1 MVLTLGVDAI
11 KVYVYRYWHL
21 KLLAKIAPIPKL
33 RKQLADREAAA
44 AAQARV
50 DANVQKMRNV
60 VVEEKVILAMKPAG
74 TEMAQVGVNGQAAGQ
89 V

>member
-1 MVLTLGVDAI
+1 MY
-11 KVYVYRYWHL
+11 KWWHL

-44 AAQARV
+44 SAQARV

-60 VVEEKVILAMKPAG
+60 VAEEKVLLALKPAG
-74 TEMAQVGVNGQAAGQ
+74 PEMVQVGVIGNGQAAGQ